1 MKIQKYTLLIPLTIL
16 LSSCDSLTGSP
27 DIKSDC
33 TTNGYGLV
41 SCSFMNEGTAKG
53 SVCVKPYLSRISY
66 YENKDYEYSWITA
79 AELETSGEICSGL
92 VEPQDVVE
100 RQKSMAFVGSDLYSL
115 SGTSPSDFC
124 SLRRDYGGWS
134 DGCVFGTR
142 ISP

>member
-1 MKIQKYTLLIPLTIL
+1 MKIQKYIILIPLTIIL
-16 LSSCDSLTGSP
+16 NSCDSLIGSP

-33 TTNGYGLV
+33 TTNGFGLV

-53 SVCVKPYLSRISY
+53 SICVKPYLSRVSY
-66 YENKDYEYSWITA
+66 YESKDYDNSWIKATEIETA
-79 AELETSGEICSGL
+79 SEICSGL

-100 RQKSMAFVGSDLYSL
+100 RQKSMTFVGSDLYTL

-124 SLRRDYGGWS
+124 SLDRTYGGWS

-142 ISP
+142 VSP